1 MRICSIDLHYILTFT
16 KTNRLSAN
24 RNPRNSLTM
33 ASQRKYPLSD
43 LRKMA
48 TFYLAFTQAFINV
61 GIVLCVNAIA
71 WRVWFISV
79 YRPTLFYRLPTLDTS
94 RDISPLGVAALS
106 ITFLEPTKRSQ
117 LANQVLV
124 TKSRHNLGT
133 GKFFIGLRLLFYRIF
148 GALYFWSLIFSVYI
162 ECRAY
167 LLYISIN
174 AY

>member
-1 MRICSIDLHYILTFT
+1 MQTVIPGIRLQWRLNASILSLTLEKWQPFIWPSPKLLSMWELFCALMQSHGVYDLFYF
-16 KTNRLSAN
+16 RLS
-24 RNPRNSLTM
+24 TDII
-33 ASQRKYPLSD
+33 LSS
-43 LRKMA
+43 A
-48 TFYLAFTQAFINV
+48 
-61 GIVLCVNAIA
+61 
-71 WRVWFISV
+71 
-79 YRPTLFYRLPTLDTS
+79 TLDTS

-148 GALYFWSLIFSVYI
+148 CALYFWSLIFSVYI

>member
-1 MRICSIDLHYILTFT
+1 MRMCSIDLHYILTFT

-24 RNPRNSLTM
+24 RNPPNSLTM

-79 YRPTLFYRLPTLDTS
+79 YRPTLFYRLPPSTRHVTFPHWAWP
-94 RDISPLGVAALS
+94 RLS

-148 GALYFWSLIFSVYI
+148 V
-162 ECRAY
+162 
-167 LLYISIN
+167 LYIFGP
-174 AY
+174 

>member
-1 MRICSIDLHYILTFT
+1 MQTVIPGIRLQWRLNASIL
-16 KTNRLSAN
+16 
-24 RNPRNSLTM
+24 SLTLEKWQPFIWP
-33 ASQRKYPLSD
+33 SPKLLSMWELFCALMQSHGVYD
-43 LRKMA
+43 L
-48 TFYLAFTQAFINV
+48 FPFIDRHYF
-61 GIVLCVNAIA
+61 IVCH
-71 WRVWFISV
+71 
-79 YRPTLFYRLPTLDTS
+79 LDTS

-133 GKFFIGLRLLFYRIF
+133 GKFFIGLRLLFYLIF
-148 GALYFWSLIFSVYI
+148 CALYFWSLIFSVYI

>member
-1 MRICSIDLHYILTFT
+1 MNSKVFITYIKRYSPGKIFCSLTDMRMCSIDLHYILTFT

-71 WRVWFISV
+71 WRV
-79 YRPTLFYRLPTLDTS
+79 
-94 RDISPLGVAALS
+94 
-106 ITFLEPTKRSQ
+106 
-117 LANQVLV
+117 
-124 TKSRHNLGT
+124 
-133 GKFFIGLRLLFYRIF
+133 
-148 GALYFWSLIFSVYI
+148 
-162 ECRAY
+162 
-167 LLYISIN
+167 
-174 AY
+174 